1 MLHVVMVSK
10 ALVVGAYQRKAEE
23 IARRGVKL
31 TVLVPPSWR
40 DRRGR
45 QVATARHTEG
55 YTLRSIPL
63 WLNGNFHL
71 HWYPTLARELAH
83 LQPDLLHMDEEPYNL
98 ATYLGLRA
106 ARRLGIPSLFFTWQ
120 NLLRG
125 YPPPFA
131 WWERTNYASAAY
143 ALAGSQDAANVLRQK
158 GYKGPLTVLPQFG
171 VDPAIFGSVVS
182 RDSKAESRVDLHS
195 ASPST
200 SAPAAVDAPLRIGY
214 AGGLLPEKGLD
225 LLLQACAKLHGA
237 WLVTLVGEGEAR
249 TELLALAEKLGI
261 ANQVRINARLESHAM
276 PDFYHNLDLF
286 VLPSRTLPSWKEQFG
301 RVLIEAMS
309 CGLPVIGSNCGE
321 IPNVI
326 GDAGLIFAEGDVDAL
341 AAHLQQLQDAPTLR
355 MQLGQAGRARVLARY
370 TTEQIATQ
378 TVEVYQTLQS
388 DKSGKH
394 YG

>member
-40 DRRGR
+40 DRRGC
-45 QVATARHTEG
+45 QVATAHHTEG

-63 WLNGNFHL
+63 WFNGNFHL

-98 ATYLGLRA
+98 ATYLALRS
-106 ARRLGIPSLFFTWQ
+106 ARHLGIPSLFFTWQ

-131 WWERTNYASAAY
+131 WWERSNYASAAH
-143 ALAGSQDAANVLRQK
+143 ALAGNQDAADVLRQK

-171 VDPAIFGSVVS
+171 VDPAIFASVANRNARGDS
-182 RDSKAESRVDLHS
+182 RS

-225 LLLQACAKLHGA
+225 LLLHACAKLHGA
-237 WLVTLVGEGEAR
+237 WQVTLVGEGGAR
-249 TELLALAEKLGI
+249 ADLLALAEKLGI
-261 ANQVRINARLESHAM
+261 ANQVRIDARLESHAM
-276 PDFYHNLDLF
+276 PAFYHDLDLF

-309 CGLPVIGSNCGE
+309 CGVPVIGSNCGE

-326 GDAGLIFAEGDVDAL
+326 GDAGLIFAEGDVGAL
-341 AAHLQQLQDAPTLR
+341 AAHLQQLHDAPALR
-355 MQLGQAGRARVLARY
+355 VQLGQAGRARVLERY

-388 DKSGKH
+388 DRSSKN